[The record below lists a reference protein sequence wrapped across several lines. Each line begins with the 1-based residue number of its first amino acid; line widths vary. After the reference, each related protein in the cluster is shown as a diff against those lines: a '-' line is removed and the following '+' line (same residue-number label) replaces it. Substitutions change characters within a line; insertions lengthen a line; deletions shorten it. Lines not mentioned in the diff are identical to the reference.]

1 MFSIFGCFLSA
12 RCVAS
17 LSLSALSGA
26 AIPLLFGF
34 RFSAAVYWAPYTLFG
49 GLRQIEKPAHL
60 ELERHLEPAHRAE
73 RAALL

>member
-17 LSLSALSGA
+17 LSLSALSRA

-34 RFSAAVYWAPYTLFG
+34 RFSAAGGVLGTLFG